1 MKNKYFFLLLISA
14 LSFGQITQVKDINP
28 GSANSSTPTNLFD
41 FNGTLFFRATDG
53 TNGVEL
59 WKSDGTEAG
68 TVMVKDINTTTS
80 AASNSNAANFTSFNN
95 QLYFTASNGTTANG
109 SELWKTDG
117 TTVGTA
123 MVKDINAGTANSNPQ
138 LFTVINPTTM
148 LFSATDGVGG
158 VELWKTDGTESG
170 TVNVIDQ
177 PGTGNSISWIE
188 NLNGNAIYSQ
198 LVVTT
203 TGRELYKS
211 NGTSIASANI
221 TDINS
226 GTGHGVGTTYSKNG
240 NTIYFQGNSGTTGFE
255 LWKTDG
261 TAEGTSLVKDI
272 NPGTTASTPIRFTN
286 VGNIT
291 FFRANGPN
299 GVELWKT
306 DGTEAGTTEVADI
319 NPGTGSSTPD
329 QLQSVNG
336 VLYFFASDDGTNY
349 DFYKYAN
356 STLTK
361 LVDFNAQTSSA
372 AVDYIELNGI
382 VYFTA
387 DSNADASR
395 ELWQTD
401 GTSAG
406 TILVSSLVSG
416 SINPTGVSNLT
427 KVGNKLFF
435 AATGNDGQEL
445 FSYTPPTLSVK
456 DQDKLEAIA
465 VYPNPSDGNFFINN
479 ADNETIEYEVFDV
492 LGKKQAAGKTNDNS
506 LHLNLKT
513 GLYILKLTKNSQ
525 TSTTKI
531 IIK

>member
-1 MKNKYFFLLLISA
+1 MKNKYLFLLLISS
-14 LSFGQITQVKDINP
+14 LSFGQIAQIKDINP
-28 GSANSSTPTNLFD
+28 GNANSSSPTNFFD

-68 TVMVKDINTTTS
+68 TVMVKDINTTTT
-80 AASNSNAANFTSFNN
+80 AASNSNPANFTAFNN
-95 QLYFTASNGTTANG
+95 QVYFTASNGTSVNG
-109 SELWKTDG
+109 TELWKTDG
-117 TTVGTA
+117 T
-123 MVKDINAGTANSNPQ
+123 NAGTQMIFDLYPGTTASNPSF
-138 LFTVINPTTM
+138 LTVINPTTM
-148 LFSATDGVGG
+148 VFAANNGTTGT
-158 VELWKTDGTESG
+158 EIWKTDGT
-170 TVNVIDQ
+170 TITNLIDQ
-177 PGTGNSISWIE
+177 PGTANSFSWIE
-188 NLNGNAIYSQ
+188 NLNGNAIYTQ

-203 TGRELYKS
+203 TGRELYKWDGISTDS
-211 NGTSIASANI
+211 NNNI
-221 TDINS
+221 KDINS
-226 GTGHGVGTTYSKNG
+226 GTGHGVGTTYFKNG
-240 NTIYFQGNSGTTGFE
+240 NTIYFQGNIGTTGFE

-261 TAEGTSLVKDI
+261 TEAGTLLVKDI
-272 NPGTTASTPIRFTN
+272 NPGTTGSAPIRFAN
-286 VGNIT
+286 VGNVT

-299 GVELWKT
+299 GVELLQT

-329 QLQSVNG
+329 QIQSVNG

-349 DFYKYAN
+349 DFYKYTN

-361 LVDFNAQTSSA
+361 LVDFNAPTSA
-372 AVDYIELNGI
+372 ATVDYIELNGI

-387 DSNADASR
+387 DSNADTSR

-401 GTSAG
+401 GTAAG
-406 TILVSSLVSG
+406 TVLVSSLISG
-416 SINPTGVSNLT
+416 SINPTGVSSLT

-435 AATGNDGQEL
+435 AATGTDGQEL
-445 FSYTPPTLSVK
+445 FSYTPTTLSVK
-456 DQDKLEAIA
+456 DQNKLEAVA

-479 ADNETIEYEVFDV
+479 TDNETIEYEVFDI
-492 LGKKQAAGKTNDNS
+492 LGEKQVTGKTNDNS

>member
-1 MKNKYFFLLLISA
+1 MKNKYLFLLLISA
-14 LSFGQITQVKDINP
+14 LSFGQITQVKDINA
-28 GSANSSTPTNLFD
+28 GTANSSTPTNLFD

-80 AASNSNAANFTSFNN
+80 AASNSNAANFTAFNN
-95 QLYFTASNGTTANG
+95 QIYFTASNGTTANG

-117 TTVGTA
+117 TNAGTVI
-123 MVKDINAGTANSNPQ
+123 VKDINAGTANSNPQ
-138 LFTVINPTTM
+138 LFTIINPTTM

-170 TVNVIDQ
+170 TLNVIDQ

-188 NLNGNAIYSQ
+188 NLNGTAILSQ

-203 TGRELYKS
+203 TGRELYES
-211 NGTSIASANI
+211 DGTSANSSLI
-221 TDINS
+221 LDIYA
-226 GTGHGVGTTYSKNG
+226 GTSHGVATTYLKNG

-261 TAEGTSLVKDI
+261 TTAGTALIKDI
-272 NPGTTASTPIRFTN
+272 NPGTTASAPIRFTN
-286 VGNIT
+286 SGNIT

-306 DGTEAGTTEVADI
+306 DGTTAGTTEVIDI

-329 QLQSVNG
+329 QIQSVNG

-349 DFYKYAN
+349 DFYKYDN
-356 STLTK
+356 NTLTK
-361 LVDFNAQTSSA
+361 LVDFNTITSSA
-372 AVDYIELNGI
+372 TVDYIELNGI
-382 VYFTA
+382 IYFTA
-387 DSNADASR
+387 DSDKDGLR
-395 ELWQTD
+395 ELWKTD
-401 GTSAG
+401 GTPSG
-406 TILVSSLVSG
+406 TVSISG
-416 SINPTGVSNLT
+416 ATNVLNLT

-435 AATGNDGQEL
+435 AATLNDGQEL
-445 FSYTPPTLSVK
+445 FTYTPPTLSVK
-456 DQDKLEAIA
+456 DQDKLEAVS
-465 VYPNPSDGNFFINN
+465 VYPNPSDGNIFINN
-479 ADNETIEYEVFDV
+479 TDNETIQYEVFDV
-492 LGKKQAAGKTNDNS
+492 LGKKQAVGKTNDNA
-506 LHLNLKT
+506 LKLNLKT
-513 GLYILKLTKNSQ
+513 GLYILKMTKNNQ

>member
-1 MKNKYFFLLLISA
+1 MKNKYLFLLLISA
-14 LSFGQITQVKDINP
+14 LSFGQIAQVKDINP

-41 FNGTLFFRATDG
+41 FNGTLFFRATNG

-59 WKSDGTEAG
+59 WKSDGTDDG

-80 AASNSNAANFTSFNN
+80 AASNSNAANFTAFNN
-95 QLYFTASNGTTANG
+95 QIYFTASNGTTANG

-117 TTVGTA
+117 TSAGTV

-138 LFTVINPTTM
+138 LFTIINPTTM

-170 TVNVIDQ
+170 TLNVIDQ

-188 NLNGNAIYSQ
+188 NLNGNAILSQ

-203 TGRELYKS
+203 TGRELYKYDA
-211 NGTSIASANI
+211 TSTNSSLIL
-221 TDINS
+221 DIYAGIS
-226 GTGHGVGTTYSKNG
+226 HGVATTYLKNG
-240 NTIYFQGNSGTTGFE
+240 NIIYFQGNSGTTGFE

-261 TAEGTSLVKDI
+261 ATVETSLVKDI
-272 NPGTTASTPIRFTN
+272 NPGTTGSAPTRFTN
-286 VGNIT
+286 SGNIT

-306 DGTEAGTTEVADI
+306 DGTEAGTTEVVDI

-329 QLQSVNG
+329 QIQSVNG
-336 VLYFFASDDGTNY
+336 ILYFFASDDGINY
-349 DFYKYAN
+349 DFYKYDN
-356 STLTK
+356 NTLTK
-361 LVDFNAQTSSA
+361 LVDFNTITSSA
-372 AVDYIELNGI
+372 TVDYIELNGI
-382 VYFTA
+382 IYFTA
-387 DSNADASR
+387 DSDKDGLR

-401 GTSAG
+401 GTPSG
-406 TILVSSLVSG
+406 TVAISG
-416 SINPTGVSNLT
+416 ATNVSNLT
-427 KVGNKLFF
+427 KAGNKLFF
-435 AATGNDGQEL
+435 AATGTDGQEL
-445 FSYTPPTLSVK
+445 FTYTPPTLSVK
-456 DQDKLEAIA
+456 DQDKLETVSI
-465 VYPNPSDGNFFINN
+465 YPNPSDGNFFINN
-479 ADNETIEYEVFDV
+479 ADNETIQYEVFDV
-492 LGKKQAAGKTNDNS
+492 LGKKQAAGKTNNNS

-513 GLYILKLTKNSQ
+513 GLYILKLTKNRQ

>member
-1 MKNKYFFLLLISA
+1 MKNKYLFLLLISA

-28 GSANSSTPTNLFD
+28 GSTNSSTPTNLFD

-117 TTVGTA
+117 TTVGTS

-170 TVNVIDQ
+170 TANVIDQ

-203 TGRELYKS
+203 TGRELYKFD
-211 NGTSIASANI
+211 GTSLSSSNI
-221 TDINS
+221 IDINS
-226 GTGHGVGTTYSKNG
+226 GTGHGVGTTYFKNG

-261 TAEGTSLVKDI
+261 TSAGTSSVKDI
-272 NPGTTASTPIRFTN
+272 NPGSTGSAPIRFAS

-299 GVELWKT
+299 GVELWQT
-306 DGTEAGTTEVADI
+306 DGTEAGTTEVANI

-329 QLQSVNG
+329 QIQSVNG

-349 DFYKYAN
+349 DFYKYEN
-356 STLTK
+356 NLLTK
-361 LVDFNAQTSSA
+361 LKDFNAPTSS
-372 AVDYIELNGI
+372 VTIDYIELNGI

-387 DSNADASR
+387 DSNADGLR

-401 GTSAG
+401 GTDLGTVAIAG
-406 TILVSSLVSG
+406 
-416 SINPTGVSNLT
+416 PTNVLNLT
-427 KVGNKLFF
+427 KIGNKLFF
-435 AATGNDGQEL
+435 AATVNDGQEL
-445 FSYTPPTLSVK
+445 FTYTLPTLSVK
-456 DQDKLEAIA
+456 DQDKLEAVA
-465 VYPNPSDGNFFINN
+465 VYPNPSDGNIFINN
-479 ADNETIEYEVFDV
+479 ADNETIQYEVFDV